1 MVRAIIDF
9 WIRPTFQN
17 YEYVNILFYC
27 TVLCF
32 GAIAGSFV
40 SVIVVASVVYCSVQ
54 LATGNLRWALP
65 GSVNIVFFAFCAGIV
80 GDLMMVVLF
89 PYAMAFAN
97 VEVNAVNRH
106 QRARSDLQ
114 HAGDRAGGRQ
124 RRRAAAVRVRG
135 LTC

>member
-1 MVRAIIDF
+1 MLSG
-9 WIRPTFQN
+9 TL
-17 YEYVNILFYC
+17 Y
-27 TVLCF
+27 F
-32 GAIAGSFV
+32 GFGLSFV
-40 SVIVVASVVYCSVQ
+40 AVLGVVLLWDVTVMNASVF
-54 LATGNLRWALP
+54 
-65 GSVNIVFFAFCAGIV
+65 IVFFAFCAGIV